1 MRILIQT
8 GGTRRLGSLV
18 GSVGASVPSLALAVA
33 LFSWAGA
40 AKAQTGD
47 ILCSI
52 TENGAP
58 ARGTIAVEKDGKE
71 VAAGSC
77 GAPLSVP
84 VGKCKVTVRLDG
96 TLDNP
101 SSTVNVDV
109 SAGKTAP
116 VTVDFKTGVLE
127 VRIDA
132 KGQRGTGIVTLNRDS
147 KRVGTLGSGV
157 AARLSAGSY
166 EVVVRLGGQE
176 RRYLVELRPG
186 QRRLVRA
193 QF

>member
-1 MRILIQT
+1 VRILIQKT
-8 GGTRRLGSLV
+8 G
-18 GSVGASVPSLALAVA
+18 LALAVVA
-33 LFSWAGA
+33 LLFGAGA
-40 AKAQTGD
+40 AKAQTGE
-47 ILCSI
+47 ILCAI
-52 TENGAP
+52 TDNGAP
-58 ARGTIAVEKDGKE
+58 ARGTIAVEQNGKE

-77 GAPLSVP
+77 GAPLAVP
-84 VGKCKVTVRLDG
+84 AGKCKVTVRLDG

-101 SSTVNVDV
+101 SKTVNLEV

-116 VTVDFKTGVLE
+116 VAVDFQTGVLE
-127 VRIDA
+127 VRIDT

-157 AARLSAGSY
+157 AARLSVGSY

-176 RRYLVELRPG
+176 RRYVVDLRPG
-186 QRRLVRA
+186 QRRLVRV